1 MIWIGYI
8 VLILLNVFAAFVI
21 KMSRKTSFIGRV
33 LLLIPPVS
41 LIYGLV
47 FLLLALYYFIKYY
60 LKD

>member
-1 MIWIGYI
+1 MIWIGCI
-8 VLILLNVFAAFVI
+8 GLVLLNVFAAFVI

-33 LLLIPPVS
+33 LLLIPPISV
-41 LIYGLV
+41 IYGLV